1 MKHSFLRVWKYW
13 HAKWS
18 GHLEGKIRKEST
30 KIKKSICHLDLNYFF
45 VGVIKWLIHP
55 PIVIMI
61 IVLWNKEF
69 NYYKE
74 LPLESTM
81 VKHKLET
88 RSSFRAKQMNSK
100 TKDTIVD
107 VQLTLLD
114 QIYFLVCTYIMMWA
128 IKKEEHA

>member
-1 MKHSFLRVWKYW
+1 
-13 HAKWS
+13 
-18 GHLEGKIRKEST
+18 
-30 KIKKSICHLDLNYFF
+30 
-45 VGVIKWLIHP
+45 
-55 PIVIMI
+55 
-61 IVLWNKEF
+61 
-69 NYYKE
+69 
-74 LPLESTM
+74 M